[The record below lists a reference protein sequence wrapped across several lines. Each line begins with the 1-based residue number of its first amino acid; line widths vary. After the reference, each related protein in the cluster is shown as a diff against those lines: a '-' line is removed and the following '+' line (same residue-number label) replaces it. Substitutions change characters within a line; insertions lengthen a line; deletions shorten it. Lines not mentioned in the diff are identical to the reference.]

1 MDSLYA
7 SIDSTLYYEQA
18 YGPLQH
24 TPYLFSYAGVP
35 TKTQYHVS
43 QIRKL
48 YSDTPEGL
56 PGNDN
61 YGQLSTWYVFSAIGF
76 YPVNPCDGKYR
87 LGTPLFKK
95 VILKLGQDRRFIIK
109 ANKENDQYIYV
120 KKILLNGDP
129 LKRPWITHEEILR
142 GGELEFILTDQP
154 TTNL

>member
-1 MDSLYA
+1 MVIPHEIERLINIQGGKQFFISRLDNLYT
-7 SIDSTLYYEQA
+7 SKDSTLYYEQA

-61 YGQLSTWYVFSAIGF
+61 YGQLSAWYVFSAIGF
-76 YPVNPCDGKYR
+76 TG
-87 LGTPLFKK
+87 
-95 VILKLGQDRRFIIK
+95 
-109 ANKENDQYIYV
+109 
-120 KKILLNGDP
+120 
-129 LKRPWITHEEILR
+129 
-142 GGELEFILTDQP
+142 
-154 TTNL
+154 